1 MTSSVQ
7 DMLAEIKTSQNK
19 FDEFWRIHR
28 SRVEHMMRMCHF
40 SRSGE
45 KVYLSCCSTTT
56 SMCMYLLLLS
66 VYVIDY
72 YTYCDSR
79 AIHVLLWLK
88 V

>member
-45 KVYLSCCSTTT
+45 KVPFLLFHYYL
-56 SMCMYLLLLS
+56 
-66 VYVIDY
+66 
-72 YTYCDSR
+72 
-79 AIHVLLWLK
+79 HVH
-88 V
+88 VPTG